1 MWYCR
6 GGVGHLATQ
15 QCNRTLLADKHTV
28 WEDPQDGNEDSDKSG
43 EEGGPGEGEEEGDE
57 DNPGEGEEEGKEG
70 DNSDGNDDGIRE
82 ENDDDLVVASND
94 VEVVTA
100 AGFADL

>member
-1 MWYCR
+1 MRYR
-6 GGVGHLATQ
+6 GGGVGHLATR
-15 QCNRTLLADKHTV
+15 QCNKTLLADKHTFR
-28 WEDPQDGNEDSDKSG
+28 EEPQDSDEDSDNSAG
-43 EEGGPGEGEEEGDE
+43 EGIPGEGEEEGDE
-57 DNPGEGEEEGKEG
+57 DNPGEGEEEGEEG
-70 DNSDGNDDGIRE
+70 DNSDGDDDGIRE